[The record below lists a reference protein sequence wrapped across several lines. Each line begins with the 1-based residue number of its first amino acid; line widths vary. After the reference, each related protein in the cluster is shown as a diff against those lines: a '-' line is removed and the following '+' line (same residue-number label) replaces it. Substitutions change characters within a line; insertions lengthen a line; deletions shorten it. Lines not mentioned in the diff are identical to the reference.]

1 MKFGIIGAMDLE
13 TDLLIEKMAVTSKET
28 IAQLTFYS
36 GKIHDREVVVVTSG
50 IGKVN
55 AAVCTQILIS
65 TFGVEAVVNT
75 GVSGAVHSELNIGDI
90 VISTDCV
97 EHDFDCTAF
106 GYAPGTIPRMALS
119 QFPADTKLVDL
130 AYKASLKVVSD
141 QAVYK
146 GRVASGDQF
155 VNTSAR
161 RTAIDEA
168 FQAYTTEMEGA
179 AIAHTCYLSQVPFV
193 IIRAMSDKAD
203 GTAHENFD
211 AFSRQAA
218 ATSSRIVEGLL
229 LSN

>member
-1 MKFGIIGAMDLE
+1 MKIGIIGAMDLE
-13 TDLLIEKMAVTSKET
+13 TDLLIEKMEVASKET

-36 GKIHDREVVVVTSG
+36 GQIHQREVVVVTSG

-55 AAVCTQILIS
+55 AAVCAQILIS

-75 GVSGAVHSELNIGDI
+75 GVSGAIHSALDIGDI

-106 GYAPGTIPRMALS
+106 GYAPGTIPRMAQS
-119 QFPADTKLVDL
+119 QFPADSKLVEQ
-130 AYKASLKVVSD
+130 AYEASLNVVTA

-146 GRVASGDQF
+146 GRIASGDQF

-161 RTAIDEA
+161 RTAIDAA
-168 FQAYTTEMEGA
+168 FQAFTTEMEGA
-179 AIAHTCYLSQVPFV
+179 AIAHACYLSQVPFV

-218 ATSSRIVEGLL
+218 ATSSRIVEQLL
-229 LSN
+229 KLN